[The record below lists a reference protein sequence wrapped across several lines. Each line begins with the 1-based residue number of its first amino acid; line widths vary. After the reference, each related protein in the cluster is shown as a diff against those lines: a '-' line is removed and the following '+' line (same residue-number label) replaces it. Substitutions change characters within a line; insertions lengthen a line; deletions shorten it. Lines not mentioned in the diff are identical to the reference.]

1 MEKVGPPWQSNGVA
15 TPEMGGEGE
24 TKPKADTRGG
34 GKEGAET
41 TERGGEVAIIFL
53 IKKYIK

>member
-1 MEKVGPPWQSNGVA
+1 
-15 TPEMGGEGE
+15 MGGEGE